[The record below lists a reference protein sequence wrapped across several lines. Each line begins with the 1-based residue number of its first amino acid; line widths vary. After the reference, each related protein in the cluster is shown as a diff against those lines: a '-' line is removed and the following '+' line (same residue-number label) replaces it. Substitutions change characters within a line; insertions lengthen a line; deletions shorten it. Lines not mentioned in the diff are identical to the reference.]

1 MLRRTLPRKPN
12 GNAGSSGR
20 PNGHGPDSVPA
31 CDAGLVPA
39 SYAPTPGGPRGGV
52 PVSACPC
59 PAGSHCDR
67 AASDDVS
74 GTSVACAPASA
85 VAGLHSQASTDREAY
100 AAAAPPLLQS
110 LSHGAQEKGN
120 SRPAASHAPHPTGGE
135 PQQKIPGG
143 ELPLPSTPSDFVDK
157 LHRDTNLFDVW
168 RSLLQSEDE
177 KIRQRAVEKLT
188 EMRYRGVAA
197 LADEPRQIII
207 DMPGPTR
214 D

>member
-1 MLRRTLPRKPN
+1 MLRRTQSRKPN
-12 GNAGSSGR
+12 SNAGSHGR

-39 SYAPTPGGPRGGV
+39 SYAPAPARQRGGV

-59 PAGSHCDR
+59 PAGRHHDR
-67 AASDDVS
+67 AASDDAS

-110 LSHGAQEKGN
+110 LSHEAQEKGKPQ
-120 SRPAASHAPHPTGGE
+120 SAASHAPLPTEAEGE
-135 PQQKIPGG
+135 QIPGG
-143 ELPLPSTPSDFVDK
+143 ELPLPSAPSDFVDEV
-157 LHRDTNLFDVW
+157 HRDTNLFDVW
-168 RSLLQSEDE
+168 RSLLQSKDE
-177 KIRQRAVEKLT
+177 KVRQRAVEKLT
-188 EMRYRGVAA
+188 EMRYKGAAA
-197 LADEPRQIII
+197 LADEPQRIII